1 MRSIERR
8 DTSRVPSNVL
18 VINLDVKD
26 VVWRRR
32 PPSPPPPAR
41 LPPSSPSDNSRGI
54 NNRGDKKGGR
64 LPRAPENGRENGQVE
79 ARELQGSTCRAVVV
93 SGVPFYIGEL

>member
-32 PPSPPPPAR
+32 RRRLLPLPAC
-41 LPPSSPSDNSRGI
+41 
-54 NNRGDKKGGR
+54 
-64 LPRAPENGRENGQVE
+64 LPRPQVITPGVSTIGGQERREAPES
-79 ARELQGSTCRAVVV
+79 ARKLPRKW
-93 SGVPFYIGEL
+93 SG

>member
-32 PPSPPPPAR
+32 R
-41 LPPSSPSDNSRGI
+41 RRRPPSSPCPPAS
-54 NNRGDKKGGR
+54 
-64 LPRAPENGRENGQVE
+64 L
-79 ARELQGSTCRAVVV
+79 
-93 SGVPFYIGEL
+93 VPK